1 MGYARIGVAV
11 VGGEA
16 GDDDAEGSVV
26 STDPPPPS
34 MRGGARNTRIT
45 KWISIATIA
54 PK

>member
-16 GDDDAEGSVV
+16 GDDEAGGSPVVV
-26 STDPPPPS
+26 SADPHPPS
-34 MRGGARNTRIT
+34 VRNAKIT

-54 PK
+54 PQ